1 VTASFQGFRSLV
13 ENSPDAISLVDRQG
27 EILYGSAATNR
38 LFGYQ
43 PAELVGR
50 NCLDLIHPDDLDH
63 SNRALQDVL
72 SSPSGLIQWEARVRR
87 KDDNYSW
94 IENTV
99 YNLLLEAEVQAIV
112 IHQRDVSERKAAEKE
127 KQQYAEEL
135 VRSNLRLEEFAYTA
149 AHDLREPLRAISAYV
164 EMLVRKAP
172 MDPEVKKMA
181 GFILDGSARMSTL
194 IADLLSFAST
204 GLHEPPQEVRLQD
217 ALAQATQNL
226 VLPLEESGATVTVD
240 WLPMVQGNEIHLVR
254 LFQNLLSNAV
264 KYRRNGQAEIYV
276 SADRREQDWIIRVKD
291 NGLGIASGDQS
302 RVFMPFVRLANRDVP
317 GTGLGLAVCKK
328 IVEGYGGK
336 IWVESEAGIGSTFC
350 FTIPAL
356 QENRPAQTTASGN
369 FQLRRIAV

>member
-1 VTASFQGFRSLV
+1 VTASFQGFRSLI
-13 ENSPDAISLVDRQG
+13 ENSPDAISVIDRHG

-50 NCLDLIHPDDLDH
+50 NCLDLIHPDDRDH

-72 SSPSGLIQWEARVRR
+72 SSSAGCIQWEARVRR

-94 IENTV
+94 VENTV
-99 YNLLLEAEVQAIV
+99 SNLLLEAEVQAIV
-112 IHQRDVSERKAAEKE
+112 IQQRDVSERRAAEKE

-149 AHDLREPLRAISAYV
+149 AHDLREPLRAISAYA
-164 EMLVRKAP
+164 EMLVRKTST
-172 MDPEVKKMA
+172 DPEVKKMV

-204 GLHEPPQEVRLQD
+204 GLHEPPREVHLQD

-226 VLPLEESGATVTVD
+226 VLDLEESRAAVTVD
-240 WLPMVQGNEIHLVR
+240 WLPVVQGNEIHLVR

-264 KYRRNGQAEIYV
+264 KYRRNGQAEIHV

-291 NGLGIASGDQS
+291 NGVGIASANQS
-302 RVFMPFVRLANRDVP
+302 RVFMPFVRLANRDVA

-328 IVEGYGGK
+328 IVEGYGGH
-336 IWVESEAGIGSTFC
+336 IWVESEVGIGSVFC
-350 FTIPAL
+350 FTVPTMP
-356 QENRPAQTTASGN
+356 EDRPA
-369 FQLRRIAV
+369 